1 MTRARLPGAR
11 PAGVGIVWTGGAQ
24 ARSGA
29 EEDTAMSL
37 PEAGR
42 LLDALFTTERMRAI
56 CSDHG
61 RVRGMLDFE
70 AALARAEAR
79 VGVIPLPAAEAI
91 ASHCRA
97 ELFDMAAL
105 GQGAALA

>member
-1 MTRARLPGAR
+1 M
-11 PAGVGIVWTGGAQ
+11 
-24 ARSGA
+24 
-29 EEDTAMSL
+29 AMSL
-37 PEAGR
+37 PDAGQ

-79 VGVIPLPAAEAI
+79 VGVIPLSAAEAI

-105 GQGAALA
+105 GQGAALAGNPAIPLVRALTALVARDDAEAAGYVHWGA